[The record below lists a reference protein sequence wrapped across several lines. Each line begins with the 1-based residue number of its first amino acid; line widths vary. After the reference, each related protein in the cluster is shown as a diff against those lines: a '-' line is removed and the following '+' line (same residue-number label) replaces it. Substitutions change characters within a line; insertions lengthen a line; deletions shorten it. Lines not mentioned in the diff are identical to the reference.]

1 MQVDIF
7 AQLQNA
13 SEAFRTYIRDGLAQ
27 VCLLS
32 ACFCLWKK
40 LYSGTISLT
49 KSNLFLLFVLI
60 WKVKVFHKKKKTVSK
75 LKIDFLERKQLFIY
89 IGLGKRLL
97 FIEQKSQV
105 TNELHS
111 VGTITLALLLLPPLI
126 FKWIV

>member
-1 MQVDIF
+1 M
-7 AQLQNA
+7 
-13 SEAFRTYIRDGLAQ
+13 EG
-27 VCLLS
+27 
-32 ACFCLWKK
+32 
-40 LYSGTISLT
+40 
-49 KSNLFLLFVLI
+49 KSFSQ
-60 WKVKVFHKKKKTVSK
+60 KKKKTVSK

-126 FKWIV
+126 FK